1 MNRCKWKDALKR
13 SWIYKQCRKRMRI
26 LKEGWNATPNLG
38 CSTKM
43 SILPVP
49 KRNGEAGRYGFQ
61 EAPVHIYGPALFET
75 ANRAIL
81 YTVDWTRR
89 QNSWASNIAI
99 LGQGCA
105 QRWILLDKH
114 RIGFKCETNDA
125 PCPLPHSHPL
135 SCRRSMEWIWKHE
148 DRWYTQSHF
157 GRSSCLVIF
166 VSLQSHGRGGE
177 GETPTAEK
185 A

>member
-1 MNRCKWKDALKR
+1 MNRCKWKDVLKR

-105 QRWILLDKH
+105 QRQQWILLDKDP
-114 RIGFKCETNDA
+114 IGFKYETMM
-125 PCPLPHSHPL
+125 LPALYPTPTPFPAVAAWNGYENTKIDGI
-135 SCRRSMEWIWKHE
+135 RSPTL
-148 DRWYTQSHF
+148 DDLLVLLF
-157 GRSSCLVIF
+157 SCLY
-166 VSLQSHGRGGE
+166 SLME
-177 GETPTAEK
+177 G
-185 A
+185 